1 MDSMRQVFI
10 NCDARFIVPLSVVIH
25 SLLVQ
30 NDPAKPICI
39 HLAHDAEFAGGDCPS
54 RIRGIV
60 AKFPFA
66 QVEFHDFTPTYLA
79 HKRELTAEGNPWPP
93 LVWAF
98 PLFTML
104 LPDFTGNI
112 VYLDADMLVRK
123 DLGELFDLDLRTGG
137 WLAAAVNE
145 CAHEKHAYLEK
156 SGWTPASGAYFN
168 NGTMVV
174 DADAY
179 RRENM
184 SEKVIQLLADHP
196 NTFYGVDQDVQNVL
210 LGERT
215 LRLPMRWNYHDTW
228 LKQAAR
234 RSLAE
239 SDWDSHR
246 PLDILEAA
254 VAPCIIHYMGRF
266 KPWNYTHRPERN
278 PYRRE
283 MEELGLLEDGR
294 LPGETPFRRIGGFFY
309 DRLHDA
315 LRLRV
320 RARRHALTGR

>member
-1 MDSMRQVFI
+1 MRHVFI

-25 SLLVQ
+25 SLLGH

-39 HLAHDAEFAGGDCPS
+39 HLAHDAEFASGDCPS
-54 RIRGIV
+54 RIRAIV

-66 QVEFHDFTPTYLA
+66 QVEFHDFTPIYLA

-123 DLGELFDLDLRTGG
+123 DLGELFDLDLRSGG

-145 CAHEKHAYLEK
+145 CAHEKHAYLER

-179 RRENM
+179 RREKVA
-184 SEKVIQLLADHP
+184 EKVLRLLADHP
-196 NTFYGVDQDVQNVL
+196 RTFYGVDQDVQNVL

-234 RSLAE
+234 RDLLE

-246 PLDILEAA
+246 PLDVLEA
-254 VAPCIIHYMGRF
+254 VVDPCIIHYMGRF

-278 PYRRE
+278 PYRAE
-283 MEELGLLEDGR
+283 MAALGLLKDG
-294 LPGETPFRRIGGFFY
+294 LPGETPLRRIGGFLY
-309 DRLHDA
+309 DRLHDV
-315 LRLRV
+315 LKTRV
-320 RARRHALTGR
+320 RARLRALRRCP

>member
-1 MDSMRQVFI
+1 MRQVFI
-10 NCDARFIVPLSVVIH
+10 NCDARFIIPLSVVIH
-25 SLLVQ
+25 SLLVH

-39 HLAHDAEFAGGDCPS
+39 HLAHDAEFASGDCPS
-54 RIRGIV
+54 RIRDIV

-66 QVEFHDFTPTYLA
+66 RVEFHDFAPIYLA

-98 PLFTML
+98 PLFTLL

-112 VYLDADMLVRK
+112 VYLDVDMLVRK
-123 DLGELFDLDLRTGG
+123 DLGELFELDLHSGG

-145 CAHEKHAYLEK
+145 CAHEKHGYLEK

-179 RRENM
+179 RREGVA
-184 SEKVIQLLADHP
+184 EKVIKLLTDHP

-234 RSLAE
+234 RSLAA

-246 PLDILEAA
+246 PLDVLEA
-254 VAPCIIHYMGRF
+254 VVDPCIIHYMGRF
-266 KPWNYTHRPERN
+266 KPWSYTHRPERN
-278 PYRRE
+278 PYRAE
-283 MEELGLLEDGR
+283 MAALGLLEDG
-294 LPGETPFRRIGGFFY
+294 LPGETPLRRIGGFLY
-309 DRLHDA
+309 DRLHDV
-315 LRLRV
+315 LKMRV
-320 RARRHALTGR
+320 RARLRALTVR